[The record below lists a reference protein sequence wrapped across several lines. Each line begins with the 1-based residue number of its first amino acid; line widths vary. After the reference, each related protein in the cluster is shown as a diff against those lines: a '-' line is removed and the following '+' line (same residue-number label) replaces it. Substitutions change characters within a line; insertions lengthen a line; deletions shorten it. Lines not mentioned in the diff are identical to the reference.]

1 MNKEIMDTTCSV
13 YSLGIREGFK
23 RAATLIREDIVKRG
37 KTEELYEVAEY
48 FAGLLTVEA
57 GPSKPTK

>member
-23 RAATLIREDIVKRG
+23 RAATLIREDAVKRG
-37 KTEELYEVAEY
+37 NTEELHNEAEY
-48 FAGLLTVEA
+48 YASLLLVEA
-57 GPSKPTK
+57 GPSK